1 MTKISNLFAN
11 VYGVLGYRTY
21 YSFSYKALDL
31 IFSDHYRKWNYN
43 PFNYYE
49 FDTGDGNSIR
59 EFYGL

>member
-1 MTKISNLFAN
+1 MNKISNLFTK
-11 VYGVLGYRTY
+11 VYGVLEYRTY
-21 YSFSYKALDL
+21 YSFSYQALNL
-31 IFSDHYRKWNYN
+31 IFSDPYRKWNYN